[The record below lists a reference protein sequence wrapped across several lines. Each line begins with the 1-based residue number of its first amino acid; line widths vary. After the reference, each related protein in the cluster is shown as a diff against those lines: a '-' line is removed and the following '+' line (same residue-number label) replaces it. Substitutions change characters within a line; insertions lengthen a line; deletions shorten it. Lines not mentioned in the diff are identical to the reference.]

1 MFSIARSSLFR
12 AIAGLS
18 LMAAA
23 GALLGIGV
31 APRPAAADW
40 VRNDQWQVRS
50 LDARDAWKLA
60 TGEGVIVAVID
71 SGVDATHPDLV
82 GQVLPGADFVDGTT
96 DGRTDF
102 VGHGTTIAG
111 LIAAR
116 GDDNSGVVGLAPRAK
131 ILPVRVLDK
140 DNKYSDPAV
149 VANGIR
155 WAVDH
160 QASIINLSLG
170 GQLRSDVLADA
181 LEYAASHDVVVVA
194 CTGNVESGETSRDV
208 WYPAREPGVVA
219 VAGLSGTGALGDTAA
234 PAPSTAESGGAG
246 GSSSNTDPLW
256 SDSLTGP
263 QTVLTAPAVN
273 LLGARP
279 GGYWHVQGT
288 SFAAPLVA
296 ATAALIRSRY
306 PGMSA
311 ANVVN
316 RLISTARD
324 LGPTGRDDRYGYGEV
339 NPVAA
344 LRSEA
349 ATVSANPLTGA
360 PDLFAPGLRA
370 APGAGTPTPA
380 AQQSAAGEPSA
391 SVEQGILVAG
401 DDPAP
406 DAGGAIGMSATKAA
420 KQEQM
425 DASFAVGGIV
435 TALLFLAGVVLF
447 WRRRTE

>member
-1 MFSIARSSLFR
+1 ML
-12 AIAGLS
+12 GL
-18 LMAAA
+18 
-23 GALLGIGV
+23 AL
-31 APRPAAADW
+31 APRAAAADW
-40 VRNDQWQVRS
+40 VRNDQWQVKS
-50 LDARDAWKLA
+50 LDGRDAWKLA
-60 TGEGVIVAVID
+60 TGEGVIVAVVD
-71 SGVDATHPDLV
+71 SGVDATHPDLA

-102 VGHGTTIAG
+102 VGHGTTVAG
-111 LIAAR
+111 LVAAR
-116 GDDNSGVVGLAPRAK
+116 GDKTSGAVGLAPKAK

-170 GQLRSDVLADA
+170 GQLRSDVLAEA
-181 LEYAASHDVVVVA
+181 LAYAASHDVIVVA
-194 CTGNVESGETSRDV
+194 CTGNVEPGEASRDV

-219 VAGLSGTGALGDTAA
+219 VAGLSGTGALGSAA
-234 PAPSTAESGGAG
+234 GPAPSTAGSGGAG

-311 ANVVN
+311 TNVIN
-316 RLISTARD
+316 RLVSTARD
-324 LGPTGRDDRYGYGEV
+324 LGAPGRDDRYGYGEV

-344 LRSEA
+344 LRSDA
-349 ATVSANPLTGA
+349 APVAANPLTGA
-360 PDLFAPGLRA
+360 PDLFGPGSPAA
-370 APGAGTPTPA
+370 APQPAVSATAPAPLPSAAVQPSAGADAGTLA
-380 AQQSAAGEPSA
+380 
-391 SVEQGILVAG
+391 AG
-401 DDPAP
+401 DDPDTA
-406 DAGGAIGMSATKAA
+406 ASGTARMSASSSAKAA
-420 KQEQM
+420 RM
-425 DASFAVGGIV
+425 DMSVAAGGIV
-435 TALLFLAGVVLF
+435 AAVLFAAGVVLF
-447 WRRRTE
+447 WRRRSG